1 MKGFVH
7 FFWASHPASGWF
19 RKSNPTGKSKKK
31 SGKDGK
37 FTLSPDSF
45 HSRSGATKRDNPRHN
60 PAP

>member
-19 RKSNPTGKSKKK
+19 RKGTTNGKQKKK
-31 SGKDGK
+31 SGKENK
-37 FTLSPDSF
+37 FTLTPDSYY
-45 HSRSGATKRDNPRHN
+45 SRSGVSKRDNPRYN

>member
-7 FFWASHPASGWF
+7 FFFASHPASGWF
-19 RKSNPTGKSKKK
+19 RKNNSLGKQKKK
-31 SGKDGK
+31 GSKEHK
-37 FTLSPDSF
+37 FTLSPDSY